1 MTDLT
6 PSQLAEANAI
16 GAVSV
21 HAGTEPIAG
30 LGSARGSYHGIAW
43 AANTQK
49 MYAAPYNADNV
60 LIVDY
65 NYHDQC
71 HRHHRSWRVAVL
83 RELCPCMQAQNQL
96 QGLGLLVAVTM
107 ALHGLPTH
115 RKCMLLHTMLIT
127 C

>member
-83 RELCPCMQAQNQL
+83 RAAVSWHLPRTQRRAIVRRP
-96 QGLGLLVAVTM
+96 VAN
-107 ALHGLPTH
+107 
-115 RKCMLLHTMLIT
+115 
-127 C
+127 